1 MRAHPGQDVVGALQ
15 RQGQRIV
22 GLFHL
27 VLGHGGGAV
36 VGHGGGHHQR
46 VGVHGV
52 CLDRL
57 KQVSGRGKRYGF
69 DKRHTQPGVPGAQQ
83 RHVGAPQHTGFGH
96 RAAHF
101 AGGVVGDVPHRVHRL
116 AGGPRRDHHLHALHI
131 LCAGQLPQAV
141 VHEHALLRQAAG
153 AHVAAGQQPGAGGDH
168 GKAVVF
174 QRFQI
179 VLGDGVF
186 QHVGVHGRSH
196 QLGAGGGQRHGGQHI
211 IGQAVGQLGQH
222 VGGGR
227 GDQHQVGG
235 VGQRHMGHVV
245 LEIAVKGVHD
255 APAVG
260 QRLKHQ
266 RRDEL
271 GGVFGHQHMHVGAQL
286 DQRVRH
292 VGHLVGG
299 NAAGDAQHNGF
310 ALQRNIRH
318 SPGLLRWMESN
329 GAFGW
334 FLCPSVYHI
343 RRSKCNA
350 APGRKTGKDCQNC
363 RILIRY

>member
-1 MRAHPGQDVVGALQ
+1 MYRTGSIGS
-15 RQGQRIV
+15 
-22 GLFHL
+22 
-27 VLGHGGGAV
+27 
-36 VGHGGGHHQR
+36 
-46 VGVHGV
+46 
-52 CLDRL
+52 
-57 KQVSGRGKRYGF
+57 QV
-69 DKRHTQPGVPGAQQ
+69 
-83 RHVGAPQHTGFGH
+83 APAETTTFMPC
-96 RAAHF
+96 RSF
-101 AGGVVGDVPHRVHRL
+101 V
-116 AGGPRRDHHLHALHI
+116 
-131 LCAGQLPQAV
+131 AGQFPQAV
-141 VHEHALLRQAAG
+141 VHQHALLRQPAG

-271 GGVFGHQHMHVGAQL
+271 GGVFGHQHMHVGPHL
-286 DQRVRH
+286 DQRM
-292 VGHLVGG
+292 GHIGHFVC
-299 NAAGDAQHNGF
+299 GDAPGNPDDDRLSFEQHRIHRPF
-310 ALQRNIRH
+310 PVWL
-318 SPGLLRWMESN
+318 GLL
-329 GAFGW
+329 
-334 FLCPSVYHI
+334 
-343 RRSKCNA
+343 
-350 APGRKTGKDCQNC
+350 
-363 RILIRY
+363 